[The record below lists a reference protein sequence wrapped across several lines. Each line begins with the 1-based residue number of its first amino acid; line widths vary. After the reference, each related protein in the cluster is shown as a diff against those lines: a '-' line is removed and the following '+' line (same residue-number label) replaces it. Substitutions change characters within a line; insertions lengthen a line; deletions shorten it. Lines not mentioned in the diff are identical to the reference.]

1 MIRLRFSLRNVEVHE
16 VNTIRLLWAM
26 IWPSLRPYFSSPSRL
41 VRLPVS
47 ILRVLWTQGLGG
59 LRDALVQRAD
69 QVGVIQGTHELDLWF
84 AHYRLKPADIERLK
98 NLSWP
103 EHSPCFSVI
112 VSIKETSQNRL
123 ERALESVR
131 DQTYPKWELICIIGT
146 SSSTRI
152 SPTLQRLAEADARIH
167 IETTQEQLEA
177 SAALKKALTQAAGDY
192 VCFLESGDRL
202 EPHALHRFAEVV
214 LADKPDLIY
223 SDMVGADE
231 PLGHITEVVAR
242 PAFSWDHYLS
252 HPRVLHFL
260 AIRADLIKAVS
271 HADAKPE
278 GLDELE
284 LILRVLE
291 RSQTISHVP
300 DVLYWR
306 GKHAPD
312 ASKAPET
319 EATVSGLRGHLR
331 RLGFS
336 CEVRPGTGH
345 GIFDIRFFETAPARV
360 AIVIPTKNR
369 GDLLRRCVGS
379 LFATTDPGCFVL
391 YIVDHES
398 DDPSTRTYLEEL
410 SKKKY
415 CTVIK
420 YTENFNFSR
429 INNFAV
435 SKIKSNYGYYLFM
448 NNDIECLD
456 PGWFES
462 MLDKARRGD
471 IGVVGATL
479 LYPDRS
485 VQHAG
490 VIIGIY
496 GAAEHAHKGVPF
508 YNADGTRSPGYDD
521 ALLTT
526 REYSAVTAACMMMPA
541 ELFHELGGF
550 EETLRVGFN
559 DTDLC
564 LRARARGY
572 KVINDAYAVLL
583 HHESATRGQSGSD
596 PHPDDTARFV
606 SRQRVAIET
615 GDPFFN
621 PLLSTWTPRF
631 RLSWAARCRTQTRWR
646 TVRNFLPSPISR

>member
-1 MIRLRFSLRNVEVHE
+1 MNV
-16 VNTIRLLWAM
+16 IRLLWALL
-26 IWPSLRPYFSSPSRL
+26 WPSLKADSLSPLRL
-41 VRLPVS
+41 A
-47 ILRVLWTQGLGG
+47 RVLVTVARVLRTQGLEG
-59 LRDALVQRAD
+59 LRDALVQRAE
-69 QVGVIQGTHELDLWF
+69 QAGVGQGTHGLDSWF
-84 AHYRLKPADIERLK
+84 AHYRLKRADIERLK

-103 EHSPCFSVI
+103 EYSPCFSVI
-112 VSIKETSQNRL
+112 VSVKETSQNRL
-123 ERALESVR
+123 QRAIESVR
-131 DQTYPKWELICIIGT
+131 DQTYLKWELICIIGT

-152 SPTLQRLAEADARIH
+152 SPTLQRLAEADGRIH
-167 IETTQEQLEA
+167 IETTKVHLEA
-177 SAALKKALTQAAGDY
+177 RAALKKGLSLATGGY
-192 VCFLESGDRL
+192 VCFLEASDRL
-202 EPHALHRFAEVV
+202 EPHALHCFAEVV
-214 LADKPDLIY
+214 LGDNADLIY
-223 SDMVGADE
+223 SDMVVADE
-231 PLGHITEVVAR
+231 SLGHITEVVAR

-260 AIRADLIKAVS
+260 AVRADLIKAVS
-271 HADAKPE
+271 HADATPE
-278 GLDELE
+278 GFDGLE
-284 LILRVLE
+284 LMLRVLE

-306 GKHAPD
+306 GKQAPD
-312 ASKAPET
+312 ARKAPET
-319 EATVSGLRGHLR
+319 KATVSRLRGHLR

-336 CEVRPGTGH
+336 CEVRPGIGH

-360 AIVIPTKNR
+360 AIVIPTKN
-369 GDLLRRCVGS
+369 GYDLLRRCVDS
-379 LFATTDPGCFVL
+379 LFATTTPGCFDL

-398 DDPSTRTYLEEL
+398 DDPSTRAYLEEL
-410 SKKKY
+410 SKDEY

-420 YTENFNFSR
+420 YTGDFNFSK
-429 INNFAV
+429 INNFAAN
-435 SKIKSNYGYYLFM
+435 KIKSNYGYYLFM
-448 NNDIECLD
+448 NNDIECVD

-541 ELFHELGGF
+541 GLFHELGGF

-564 LRARARGY
+564 LRTRARGY
-572 KVINDAYAVLL
+572 KVVNDAYAVLL
-583 HHESATRGQSGSD
+583 HHESATRGKSGRD

-606 SRQRVAIET
+606 SRQRAVIES

-631 RLSWAARCRTQTRWR
+631 TLNSMARCRTQTRWR